1 MVKHYL
7 VIAHRGPAQVHRLV
21 RHLDDGSSQVWI
33 HLDAKSSSAGWEWVA
48 EHPAATL
55 VTPRQACVWGAWS
68 QVESILVTLRA
79 ALRSNRPGYVVLLS
93 GQDYPVKSAAA
104 IDTYLSRHS
113 NAVHLEGGTLAEVW
127 GERASWKTDSYCVPF
142 SGDRGD
148 LKLIPPL
155 SSLTPRERVNWARL
169 LVGRE
174 GLRAGLRLVADLT
187 PPRRA
192 VVANQRG
199 GASWWGMPWTVATSV
214 LEYLD
219 AHPEFERYYR
229 YTQCP
234 DEIIFHTVIEQL
246 RLAGQVGKV
255 LPKLTHV
262 VWPPDNTGSPKVF
275 GMEDL
280 AALLAL
286 PEHVLFARKLDL
298 DHDAELFDALDKA
311 IDGTLQARGHVMPSD
326 EPKAGDAP

>member
-1 MVKHYL
+1 
-7 VIAHRGPAQVHRLV
+7 
-21 RHLDDGSSQVWI
+21 
-33 HLDAKSSSAGWEWVA
+33 
-48 EHPAATL
+48 
-55 VTPRQACVWGAWS
+55 
-68 QVESILVTLRA
+68 
-79 ALRSNRPGYVVLLS
+79 
-93 GQDYPVKSAAA
+93 
-104 IDTYLSRHS
+104 
-113 NAVHLEGGTLAEVW
+113 
-127 GERASWKTDSYCVPF
+127 
-142 SGDRGD
+142 
-148 LKLIPPL
+148 
-155 SSLTPRERVNWARL
+155 
-169 LVGRE
+169 
-174 GLRAGLRLVADLT
+174 
-187 PPRRA
+187 
-192 VVANQRG
+192 
-199 GASWWGMPWTVATSV
+199 MPWTVATSV
-214 LEYLD
+214 LGYLD
-219 AHPEFERYYR
+219 AHPEYERYYR

-262 VWPPDNTGSPKVF
+262 VWPPDNTGSPKVL